1 MILSSARPRHPR
13 QSGFTLVEVLLSM
26 AITTVVAVIAYGGLD
41 AAIKGV
47 ASTRDE
53 AERLHHMDR
62 ALQMISRDLR
72 QFIDRPVRDEFGVE
86 EPSIFGG
93 EAAEF
98 ALTLTRGGWANTN
111 GMARS
116 QLQRVRY
123 FLEDGS
129 LWRENWLVL
138 DRSSTSISQRIEL
151 LDDVDGLHM
160 KFLANVSGLNA
171 KQLLEQG
178 WIENWN
184 AIAGVAVVQ
193 IPLAVEVEL
202 EIANYGS
209 VRRVYEVPQS

>member
-1 MILSSARPRHPR
+1 
-13 QSGFTLVEVLLSM
+13 M

-47 ASTRDE
+47 SSTRGA
-53 AERLHHMDR
+53 AEQLHTMDR
-62 ALQMISRDLR
+62 ALLMISRDLR
-72 QFIDRPVRDEFGVE
+72 QFVDRPVRDEFGVQ

-98 ALTLTRGGWANTN
+98 ELTLTRGGWANTN
-111 GMARS
+111 GMSRS

-123 FLEDGS
+123 FLEEGS
-129 LWRENWLVL
+129 LWREYWLVL
-138 DRSSTSISQRIEL
+138 DRSSTSTSQRVEL
-151 LDDVDGLHM
+151 LENVGGLQLQ
-160 KFLANVSGLNA
+160 FLADVAGLNA

-184 AIAGVAVVQ
+184 AVAGGAIEN
-193 IPLAVEVEL
+193 IPLAVAVEI
-202 EIANYGS
+202 EIENYGT